1 MESFEYWVPT
11 RILFGKG
18 AESKTAAEIQR
29 LGVRR
34 VLIVSGGASARRS
47 GLLDRIEEQ
56 LRQAGI
62 VFETFEGTKPNPRL
76 DHAREGVRRAI
87 ALGAELILAVGGGS
101 VIDTAKGIAHGA
113 ANPNTDIWEFWT
125 GRAPLEKSLPVGVV
139 LTISAAGSET
149 SDSSVL
155 TDETSGQK
163 RGLSSPL
170 NRPAFAVMDPLLT
183 LTLPVWQVKCGVVDI
198 MMHTMDRYFNPIQ
211 DNQLTDA
218 IAEALLR
225 TVIRCGRAAVADPT
239 DYAAMSE
246 LMWAGS
252 LSHNGL
258 TGLGGVKDFA
268 PHQLGHELS
277 ARFDVSHGASLS
289 TVWGS
294 WADFC
299 LPRDPARFAR
309 FGREVW
315 GIREPDDGVAA
326 RTAIDATV
334 RYFEEIGMPTCFSA
348 LGIGLQD
355 EKQLAVMARAVTF
368 DGSRKIGSFVVL
380 GEEEILEIYRRCNH

>member
-1 MESFEYWVPT
+1 MRSFEYWVPT
-11 RILFGKG
+11 RILFGEG
-18 AESKTAAEIQR
+18 AEEKTAAEVRR
-29 LGVRR
+29 LGAQR
-34 VLIVSGGASARRS
+34 VMIVSGGSSARRS
-47 GLLDRIEEQ
+47 GLLDRIEAQ

-62 VFETFEGTKPNPRL
+62 ACETFEGAQPNPRL
-76 DHAREGVRRAI
+76 DHAREGVRRAL
-87 ALGAELILAVGGGS
+87 AMGAELILAVGGGS
-101 VIDTAKGIAHGA
+101 AIDTAKGIAHGA
-113 ANPNTDIWEFWT
+113 ANPKTDIWDFWT

-139 LTISAAGSET
+139 LTLSAAGSET

-155 TDETSGQK
+155 TDTASGQK
-163 RGLSSPL
+163 RGLSSPF
-170 NRPAFAVMDPLLT
+170 NRPVFAIMDPALT

-198 MMHTMDRYFNPIQ
+198 MMHTMDRYFNPAQ

-239 DYAAMSE
+239 NYAAMSE

-277 ARFDVSHGASLS
+277 ARFDVSHGASLAA
-289 TVWGS
+289 VWGG

-315 GIREPDDGVAA
+315 GISEADELTAA
-326 RTAIDATV
+326 RQAIAATV
-334 RYFEEIGMPTCFSA
+334 GYFGEIGMPTCFSE
-348 LGIGLQD
+348 LGIGLQS
-355 EKQLAVMARAVTF
+355 EEQLAEMARAVTF
-368 DGSRKIGSFVVL
+368 GGSRKVGSFAVL

>member
-29 LGVRR
+29 LGARR

-76 DHAREGVRRAI
+76 GHAREGVRRAI

-155 TDETSGQK
+155 TDEASGQK
-163 RGLSSPL
+163 RGLSSPF
-170 NRPAFAVMDPLLT
+170 NRPVFAVMDPLLT

-299 LPRDPARFAR
+299 LPRDLYVYLFGLGVRSGASESRTTASPPAPRS
-309 FGREVW
+309 
-315 GIREPDDGVAA
+315 
-326 RTAIDATV
+326 T
-334 RYFEEIGMPTCFSA
+334 
-348 LGIGLQD
+348 
-355 EKQLAVMARAVTF
+355 
-368 DGSRKIGSFVVL
+368 
-380 GEEEILEIYRRCNH
+380 RRCTI